1 MNEGNSTLIRLPPK
15 LNQNDTDQL
24 VKVVRAD
31 EPEELA
37 RQGIIDAQ
45 IMSRVLRRG
54 QTFAQYRILGFVASG
69 GMGEIYA
76 AERLEDDGP
85 RRRPVALKV
94 VSPEHLHDPDI
105 IGRLEREAQLAASV
119 FSKHTVGIYEYGV
132 ASGRGFVA
140 MEFLFGEELFGRMR
154 THKVLPLKELAELAV
169 SMLIGLE
176 DIHGAEI
183 VHRDIKPENIFLSK
197 TRRGEVVKILDFG
210 IARKFNDE
218 DDPLLSK
225 PGQIF
230 GTPQYLSPEQCVSPM
245 VDHRSDLYSLGVVL
259 YECAAGN
266 PPFDRDTPWATML
279 AHQQEPVPLLPSTL
293 DIEFCEIIYK
303 ALAKKTHERWQSA
316 AEMRQVIERWIDETS
331 WTDGMPGMGAG
342 FGPMDGVSFDDIA
355 HQARSQ
361 MTQTPLGVP
370 SAAAVA
376 RQGVRSRAASQ
387 SQELSPYDT
396 PGAVPMF
403 PQQEEQGAAPA
414 MFTRP
419 AASTPAPRAPKREPL
434 MSAPIELSPT
444 KEDERRAAARKEAQR
459 ISQVREREALPAV
472 PATSSTSAS
481 QLRAHPHAGA
491 SRKLIIAIIVIMVL
505 GALGGAAIIIKGK
518 MAQEKPAP
526 APKSII
532 E

>member
-94 VSPEHLHDPDI
+94 VSPEHLHDPSI

-210 IARKFNDE
+210 IARKFNDD

-230 GTPQYLSPEQCVSPM
+230 GTPQYLSPEQCVSFM

-293 DIEFCEIIYK
+293 DKI
-303 ALAKKTHERWQSA
+303 
-316 AEMRQVIERWIDETS
+316 
-331 WTDGMPGMGAG
+331 G
-342 FGPMDGVSFDDIA
+342 
-355 HQARSQ
+355 
-361 MTQTPLGVP
+361 
-370 SAAAVA
+370 
-376 RQGVRSRAASQ
+376 
-387 SQELSPYDT
+387 
-396 PGAVPMF
+396 
-403 PQQEEQGAAPA
+403 
-414 MFTRP
+414 
-419 AASTPAPRAPKREPL
+419 
-434 MSAPIELSPT
+434 
-444 KEDERRAAARKEAQR
+444 
-459 ISQVREREALPAV
+459 
-472 PATSSTSAS
+472 
-481 QLRAHPHAGA
+481 RAH
-491 SRKLIIAIIVIMVL
+491 V
-505 GALGGAAIIIKGK
+505 
-518 MAQEKPAP
+518 
-526 APKSII
+526 
-532 E
+532 